1 MLVRQINTL
10 TLSVF
15 AMKIHDAEK
24 IVGYMRMINL
34 CLGLVRFTLFTDI
47 FLLFLLYFDINKFD
61 FRGRVQMTSA

>member
-24 IVGYMRMINL
+24 IVGYMRMID
-34 CLGLVRFTLFTDI
+34 FSTDS
-47 FLLFLLYFDINKFD
+47 LYQQRHIPFISFV
-61 FRGRVQMTSA
+61 F